1 MSVIGNFSFNN
12 YDRTLNQ
19 AGPGS
24 PTTGPRSGRADNNYF
39 LDRKISS
46 GSPAHVQKHAS
57 KGLNVTSSTG
67 EQEHS
72 LDDYKSVASPRKLED
87 GGQLDEVKR
96 LARQYS
102 RTSNSGQIELNPFEA
117 RKGSAI
123 DPNSDNFEAKEWIR
137 SMIKLS
143 EQSEADNMGRC
154 AGIAFRNL
162 SAYGF
167 GAATDYQKSVGNI
180 FFEVVGL
187 ARRLVGVGQRKID
200 ILQNFA
206 GLVHAG
212 EMLVVLGPPASG
224 CSTFLKTIA
233 GETDGFV
240 VGKDSYLNFQGDLIF
255 PNVSDFLANAH
266 FRNQF

>member
-24 PTTGPRSGRADNNYF
+24 PTTGRRYGRADNNYF
-39 LDRKISS
+39 LERKISS
-46 GSPAHVQKHAS
+46 VSPAHVQKPAS

-67 EQEHS
+67 EQHS
-72 LDDYKSVASPRKLED
+72 LDDYKSVTSPRKLGD
-87 GGQLDEVKR
+87 GGQSEEVKR

-117 RKGSAI
+117 RKGSTI

-180 FFEVVGL
+180 FFDVVGL
-187 ARRLVGVGQRKID
+187 ARRLASMGQRKID

-240 VGKDSYLNFQGDLIF
+240 VGEDSYLNFQGDLIL
-255 PNVSDFLANAH
+255 PNGSDVLANAY